1 MDAGEPL
8 ERAYR
13 DEATRIRAALAARTG
28 DVGLAEDAVQDAF
41 VEAIEHW
48 PREGVPRSPGG
59 WLATTARRKALDRL
73 RRDKAGAEKLALLAA
88 GDAAACP
95 DGLDGPDGAAG
106 RQADDELLSLV
117 FACCHPS
124 LPEQSQVALTL
135 RAVCGLT
142 SDQIASAFLVSEPTM
157 AQRLLRARK
166 ALQQA
171 GAKVRVPDPDEL
183 GDRLAGVLAVVYLV
197 FNEGYLASSGREP
210 ARRDL
215 AAQAIA
221 LTRTLHRLM
230 PREPEVLGLL
240 ALLLLHESRAA
251 ARFDGWGRL
260 IRLQDQDR
268 DRWDRSLAKEAA
280 ALLDRAIALRRP
292 GPYQVQAA
300 IAALHAEAPCYE
312 QTDWRQIRLLYDRLQ
327 RMAPSPVVLLNRA
340 VATRYAVGAEAAL
353 AEIEPLSAELDG
365 YHLFHALRAGL
376 LTTLGRPAD
385 AARASERALALA
397 VNPAERELLTRGL
410 SLLLRGD
417 DPPDPP
423 AAFGDFVLVVAAEGI
438 WTPGVQGGLTHPI
451 SRTGR
456 SSIVIHPRS
465 TPGQVL
471 EISTAS
477 SIESTSRIE

>member
-1 MDAGEPL
+1 VDAGEPL

-13 DEATRIRAALAARTG
+13 EEATRIRAALAARTG

-41 VEAIEHW
+41 VEAMEHW
-48 PREGVPRSPGG
+48 PRDGVPPNPGG

-73 RRDKAGAEKLALLAA
+73 RRDKTGAEKLALLAA
-88 GDAAACP
+88 DDPDQAEADAP
-95 DGLDGPDGAAG
+95 GE
-106 RQADDELLSLV
+106 ADDELLSLV
-117 FACCHPS
+117 FACCHPA
-124 LPEQSQVALTL
+124 LPEQAQIALTL

-166 ALQQA
+166 ALTQA
-171 GAKVRVPDPDEL
+171 KVKVRVPDPDDL

-260 IRLQDQDR
+260 IRLKDQDR
-268 DRWDRSLAKEAA
+268 SRWDKNLADEAA
-280 ALLDRAIALRRP
+280 VLLDRAIALRRA

-300 IAALHAEAPCYE
+300 IAALHAQAPCYE
-312 QTDWRQIRLLYDRLQ
+312 ETDWRQIRLLYSRLQ
-327 RMAPSPVVLLNRA
+327 QLAPSPVVLLNRA
-340 VATRYAVGAEAAL
+340 VATRYALGAEAAL
-353 AEIEPLSAELDG
+353 AETEPLAAELDG

-376 LTTLGRPAD
+376 LAALGRAD
-385 AARASERALALA
+385 EAQAASERALALT

-410 SLLLRGD
+410 SL
-417 DPPDPP
+417 
-423 AAFGDFVLVVAAEGI
+423 
-438 WTPGVQGGLTHPI
+438 
-451 SRTGR
+451 
-456 SSIVIHPRS
+456 
-465 TPGQVL
+465 
-471 EISTAS
+471 
-477 SIESTSRIE
+477 

>member
-1 MDAGEPL
+1 MDAGSPPQVPRPDGAAL

-13 DEATRIRAALAARTG
+13 AEATRIRAALAARTG

-48 PREGVPRSPGG
+48 PRDGVPANPGG

-73 RRDKAGAEKLALLAA
+73 RRDRTGAEKLALLAA
-88 GDAAACP
+88 GDAAG
-95 DGLDGPDGAAG
+95 DGGADDGAAD
-106 RQADDELLSLV
+106 RRADDELLSLA
-117 FACCHPS
+117 FACCHPALS
-124 LPEQSQVALTL
+124 ADAAVALTL

-142 SDQIASAFLVSEPTM
+142 ADQIASAFLVSEPAM

-166 ALQQA
+166 ALRQA
-171 GAKVRVPDPDEL
+171 GAEVRVPDPDEL
-183 GDRLAGVLAVVYLV
+183 GARLAGVLSVVYLV

-215 AAQAIA
+215 AAQAVA

-260 IRLQDQDR
+260 IRLAEQDR
-268 DRWDRSLAKEAA
+268 RLWDRELAAEAIG
-280 ALLDRAIALRRP
+280 LLDRAIALRRP

-300 IAALHAEAPCYE
+300 IAALHAQAPCYD

-327 RMAPSPVVLLNRA
+327 ALAPSPVVLLNRA
-340 VATRYAVGAEAAL
+340 VATRYTAGPEAAL
-353 AEIEPLSAELDG
+353 AEIEPLAPELDG

-376 LTTLGRPAD
+376 LTVLGRD
-385 AARASERALALA
+385 AQARCASERALALA

-410 SLLLRGD
+410 SL
-417 DPPDPP
+417 
-423 AAFGDFVLVVAAEGI
+423 
-438 WTPGVQGGLTHPI
+438 
-451 SRTGR
+451 
-456 SSIVIHPRS
+456 
-465 TPGQVL
+465 
-471 EISTAS
+471 
-477 SIESTSRIE
+477 

>member
-1 MDAGEPL
+1 MDAGESL

-13 DEATRIRAALAARTG
+13 EEATRIRAALAARTG

-41 VEAIEHW
+41 IEALEHW
-48 PREGVPRSPGG
+48 PRDGVPPNPGG

-73 RRDKAGAEKLALLAA
+73 RRDKTGAEKLALLAA
-88 GDAAACP
+88 DDPDQEAAP
-95 DGLDGPDGAAG
+95 GVPE
-106 RQADDELLSLV
+106 ADDELLSLV
-117 FACCHPS
+117 FACCHPA
-124 LPEQSQVALTL
+124 LPEQAQVALTL

-166 ALQQA
+166 ALTQA
-171 GAKVRVPDPDEL
+171 GVKVRVPDPDEL
-183 GDRLAGVLAVVYLV
+183 GERLAGVLAVVYLV
-197 FNEGYLASSGREP
+197 FNEGYLASSGRQP

-260 IRLQDQDR
+260 IRLKDQDR
-268 DRWDRSLAKEAA
+268 SRWDKNLADEAGV
-280 ALLDRAIALRRP
+280 LLDRAIALRRA

-300 IAALHAEAPCYE
+300 IAALHAQAPCYE
-312 QTDWRQIRLLYDRLQ
+312 ETDWRQIRLLYSRLQ
-327 RMAPSPVVLLNRA
+327 QLAPSPVVLLNRA
-340 VATRYAVGAEAAL
+340 VATRYALGAEAAL
-353 AEIEPLSAELDG
+353 AETEPLAGELDG

-376 LTTLGRPAD
+376 LTTLGRAD
-385 AARASERALALA
+385 EAQAASERALALT

-410 SLLLRGD
+410 SL
-417 DPPDPP
+417 
-423 AAFGDFVLVVAAEGI
+423 
-438 WTPGVQGGLTHPI
+438 
-451 SRTGR
+451 
-456 SSIVIHPRS
+456 
-465 TPGQVL
+465 
-471 EISTAS
+471 
-477 SIESTSRIE
+477 

>member
-1 MDAGEPL
+1 MDTGQPL

-13 DEATRIRAALAARTG
+13 EEATQIRAALAARTG

-48 PREGVPRSPGG
+48 ARDGVPPNPGG
-59 WLATTARRKALDRL
+59 WLALTARRKALDRL
-73 RRDKAGAEKLALLAA
+73 RRDRTGAEKLALLAA
-88 GDAAACP
+88 ADAAAAWP
-95 DGLDGPDGAAG
+95 DGRGGRGAPGARGAGTAARRRDGGPGRDGPDDGGPDGATD
-106 RQADDELLSLV
+106 RQADDELLSLA
-117 FACCHPS
+117 FACCHPA
-124 LPEQSQVALTL
+124 LPEQAQVALTL

-142 SDQIASAFLVSEPTM
+142 TEQIASAFLVSEPTM

-166 ALQQA
+166 TLRDS
-171 GAKVRVPDPDEL
+171 GAQVRVPDPDEL
-183 GDRLAGVLAVVYLV
+183 GGRLHGVLSVVYLV

-215 AAQAIA
+215 SAQAIA

-260 IRLQDQDR
+260 IRLADQDR
-268 DRWDRSLAKEAA
+268 ARWDRKLADEATR
-280 ALLDRAIALRRP
+280 LLDRAITLRRP

-300 IAALHAEAPCYE
+300 IAALHAQAPSYE
-312 QTDWRQIRLLYDRLQ
+312 QTDWWQIRLLYGRLQ
-327 RMAPSPVVLLNRA
+327 QLSPSPVVLLNRA

-353 AEIEPLSAELDG
+353 AEIEPLSTELDG

-376 LTTLGRPAD
+376 LTALGREAE
-385 AARASERALALA
+385 AGRASERALALA

-410 SLLLRGD
+410 SL
-417 DPPDPP
+417 
-423 AAFGDFVLVVAAEGI
+423 
-438 WTPGVQGGLTHPI
+438 
-451 SRTGR
+451 
-456 SSIVIHPRS
+456 
-465 TPGQVL
+465 
-471 EISTAS
+471 
-477 SIESTSRIE
+477 

>member
-13 DEATRIRAALAARTG
+13 EEATRIRAALAARTG

-41 VEAIEHW
+41 VEAMEHW
-48 PREGVPRSPGG
+48 PRDGVPPNPGG

-73 RRDKAGAEKLALLAA
+73 RRDKAGAEKMALLAA
-88 GDAAACP
+88 ADSAPDAAESAADQPGDAT
-95 DGLDGPDGAAG
+95 GVGIGGPGGADL
-106 RQADDELLSLV
+106 RADDELLGLV
-117 FACCHPS
+117 FACCHPA
-124 LPEQSQVALTL
+124 LPEQAQVALTL

-166 ALQQA
+166 ALTQA
-171 GAKVRVPDPDEL
+171 RVKVRVPDPDDL
-183 GDRLAGVLAVVYLV
+183 GERLAGVLAVVYLV

-221 LTRTLHRLM
+221 LTRILHRLM

-260 IRLQDQDR
+260 IRLKDQDR
-268 DRWDRSLAKEAA
+268 SRWDNKLADEAGV
-280 ALLDRAIALRRP
+280 LLDRAIALRRA

-300 IAALHAEAPCYE
+300 IAALHAQAPCYE
-312 QTDWRQIRLLYDRLQ
+312 ETDWRQIRLLYSRLQ
-327 RMAPSPVVLLNRA
+327 QLAPSPVVLLNRA

-353 AEIEPLSAELDG
+353 AETEPLAAELDG
-365 YHLFHALRAGL
+365 YHPFHALRAGL
-376 LTTLGRPAD
+376 LAALGRAD
-385 AARASERALALA
+385 EAQAASERALALT

-410 SLLLRGD
+410 SL
-417 DPPDPP
+417 
-423 AAFGDFVLVVAAEGI
+423 
-438 WTPGVQGGLTHPI
+438 
-451 SRTGR
+451 
-456 SSIVIHPRS
+456 
-465 TPGQVL
+465 
-471 EISTAS
+471 
-477 SIESTSRIE
+477 

>member
-13 DEATRIRAALAARTG
+13 EEATRIRAALAARTG

-41 VEAIEHW
+41 VEAMEHW
-48 PREGVPRSPGG
+48 PRDGVPPNPGG

-73 RRDKAGAEKLALLAA
+73 RRDKTGAEKLALLAA
-88 GDAAACP
+88 DDQDQAEA
-95 DGLDGPDGAAG
+95 GATG
-106 RQADDELLSLV
+106 VPEADDELLSLV
-117 FACCHPS
+117 FACCHPALS
-124 LPEQSQVALTL
+124 ERAQVALTL

-166 ALQQA
+166 ALTQA
-171 GAKVRVPDPDEL
+171 KVKVRVPDPDEL
-183 GDRLAGVLAVVYLV
+183 GARLAGVLAVVYLV

-260 IRLQDQDR
+260 IRLKDQDR
-268 DRWDRSLAKEAA
+268 SRWDKNLADEAA
-280 ALLDRAIALRRP
+280 ALLDRAIALRRA

-300 IAALHAEAPCYE
+300 IAALHAQAPCYE
-312 QTDWRQIRLLYDRLQ
+312 ETDWRQIRLLYSRLQ
-327 RMAPSPVVLLNRA
+327 QLAPSPVVLLNRA
-340 VATRYAVGAEAAL
+340 VATRYALGAEAAL
-353 AEIEPLSAELDG
+353 AETEPLAAELDG

-376 LTTLGRPAD
+376 LTTLGRAGE
-385 AARASERALALA
+385 AQAASERALALA

-410 SLLLRGD
+410 SL
-417 DPPDPP
+417 
-423 AAFGDFVLVVAAEGI
+423 
-438 WTPGVQGGLTHPI
+438 
-451 SRTGR
+451 
-456 SSIVIHPRS
+456 
-465 TPGQVL
+465 
-471 EISTAS
+471 
-477 SIESTSRIE
+477 